1 MIVSG
6 PSARRRYSIRS
17 DAMKLKLTPV
27 FQSILVV
34 GLLGSLMCGCTAKKA
49 PEVAPAAIPQ
59 GPGEVKLLVVDDP
72 DMCAAIEQLRAEWKA
87 RTGTSIVIS
96 QVSSAELT
104 TAESLAEQPDAVI
117 YPSRLLG
124 TLAERKWIAP
134 LPADFVSHRE
144 LAWSDTFELLQI
156 AETNWSKTPYAV
168 PFGSP
173 VLTCYYRPDL
183 LEARRKS
190 PPLSWQE
197 YHEQADVLNRR
208 EDLGAAA
215 PPADEAWYGSLQPL
229 AAGWAGRVLLA
240 RAAPYSKH
248 RDHYSTLFE
257 IETMEPLIAGAGFVR
272 ALEELVAD
280 AQLGPP
286 NQIEMDADAVRREFL
301 AGHAA
306 FALTWPGHAGTK
318 DEANAKSVPTGFA
331 ELPGSPVVYHFAH
344 KSWEKRQT
352 DESWQVPLL
361 GSAGRLG
368 SITAK
373 GAEPAGAFQV
383 LAWLAGHEW
392 GPKVSSASP
401 ATTLY
406 RRSQIR
412 TPQPWLDPGTDA
424 TAAQAYA
431 TSVHDALN
439 RQQYLLTPRIP
450 GEARYMEALDAAVH
464 ATLRQ
469 EKSPAEALKEAAAQ
483 WQAIT
488 ESLGIDAQKSAYR
501 SSLGL

>member
-1 MIVSG
+1 
-6 PSARRRYSIRS
+6 
-17 DAMKLKLTPV
+17 MKLMLAPV
-27 FQSILVV
+27 FRWIVLL
-34 GLLGSLMCGCTAKKA
+34 GLLGSLTCGCTTEKPPEAAA
-49 PEVAPAAIPQ
+49 PNATPQ
-59 GPGEVKLLVVDDP
+59 GPGEVKLLVVDDGE
-72 DMCAAIEQLRAEWKA
+72 MCAAIEQLRAEWKA
-87 RTGTSIVIS
+87 RTGTNIAIS
-96 QVSSAELT
+96 QASSADLIA
-104 TAESLAEQPDAVI
+104 AESLAGQPDAVI

-124 TLAERKWIAP
+124 ALAERKWIVP
-134 LPADFVSHRE
+134 LPADFASNRE

-156 AETNWSKTPYAV
+156 AETNWSKTPHAV

-183 LEARRKS
+183 LESQHKK
-190 PPLSWQE
+190 PPRSWQE
-197 YHEQADVLNRR
+197 YHEQAEVLNRR
-208 EDLGAAA
+208 EDLGAGA
-215 PPADEAWYGSLQPL
+215 PPADQAWHGSLQPL

-248 RDHYSTLFE
+248 RDHYSTYFE

-286 NQIEMDADAVRREFL
+286 NQIEMDAEAVRREFL

-318 DEANAKSVPTGFA
+318 QGGNEKPAPTGFA

-344 KSWEKRQT
+344 RSWEKRQN
-352 DESWQVPLL
+352 DEGWQVPLL
-361 GSAGRLG
+361 GSAGRMG
-368 SITAK
+368 SIAAK
-373 GAEPAGAFQV
+373 GAEPAGAFQM
-383 LAWLAGHEW
+383 LAWLAGREW

-412 TPQPWLDPGTDA
+412 APQPWLDPGTDA

-431 TSVHDALN
+431 TGVSDAMN
-439 RQQYLLTPRIP
+439 RSQYLVAPRIP
-450 GEARYMEALDAAVH
+450 GEAQYMEALDAAVH

-469 EKSPAEALKEAAAQ
+469 EKSATEALQDAAKK
-483 WQAIT
+483 WQAIS
-488 ESLGIDAQKSAYR
+488 EALGIDEQKSAYR
-501 SSLGL
+501 RSLGL

>member
-1 MIVSG
+1 MAG
-6 PSARRRYSIRS
+6 PNAADAIRFLT
-17 DAMKLKLTPV
+17 DFMNRKLAFVCRWIPCL
-27 FQSILVV
+27 
-34 GLLGSLMCGCTAKKA
+34 GLLGSLMWGCTERQA

-72 DMCAAIEQLRAEWKA
+72 EMCAAIEQLRAEWKA
-87 RTGTSIVIS
+87 RTGTSIAIS
-96 QVSSAELT
+96 QASSADLIS
-104 TAESLAEQPDAVI
+104 AESLAEQPDAVI

-134 LPADFVSHRE
+134 LPADFTGNRE

-156 AETNWSKTPYAV
+156 AETNWSKTPHAV

-183 LEARRKS
+183 LESQRKS
-190 PPLSWQE
+190 PPRSWQE
-197 YHEQADVLNRR
+197 YHDQADVLGRR

-215 PPADEAWYGSLQPL
+215 PPAGAVWYGSLQPL
-229 AAGWAGRVLLA
+229 ADGWAGRVLLA

-248 RDHYSTLFE
+248 RDHYSTYFE

-280 AQLGPP
+280 ARLGPP
-286 NQIEMDADAVRREFL
+286 NQIEMDADTVRREFL

-318 DEANAKSVPTGFA
+318 GEAHEKPVSTGFA

-368 SITAK
+368 SIATK

-383 LAWLAGHEW
+383 LAWLAGREW

-412 TPQPWLDPGTDA
+412 NPQPWLDPGTDA
-424 TAAQAYA
+424 AAAQAYA

-439 RQQYLLTPRIP
+439 RQQYLLAPRIP
-450 GEARYMEALDAAVH
+450 GEAQYMEALDAAVH

-469 EKSPAEALKEAAAQ
+469 EKSAADALNEAAQ
-483 WQAIT
+483 KWQAIT